1 MRCGISAACLVDL
14 QSGGAGTQ
22 TPAGG
27 CLFQSIVSR
36 QVFFFKGKHDEQMDA
51 DVQQDVISEFCH
63 CVTVIPR
70 PGAHT
75 RVLIQMRVA
84 SVLPTRV
91 PLLVCLPQEELSSSA
106 KTARSTAQ
114 GLAVQCEHQ
123 EQIWVCGMCVIV
135 GK

>member
-1 MRCGISAACLVDL
+1 
-14 QSGGAGTQ
+14 
-22 TPAGG
+22 
-27 CLFQSIVSR
+27 
-36 QVFFFKGKHDEQMDA
+36 MDA
-51 DVQQDVISEFCH
+51 DVQQDVISVFCH
-63 CVTVIPR
+63 SVTVIP
-70 PGAHT
+70 GARGTHT